1 MTETTPRLILA
12 SQSPRRKDLL
22 DQMNLSLP
30 YEVIPSEFKEVLDST
45 RSPEEVSQELGYGKA
60 LWVAERNPGAWVIG
74 SDTIVT
80 VDGKQLGKADDEA
93 HAREMLKMLA
103 GESSTVTSSIILVR
117 LTLAPDSSRVIKHRI
132 KSENAYIH
140 FKPYDEEALE
150 HYIATGDWQDKAGA
164 VGIQSGGDVLV
175 ESVEG
180 YYDTILGMPTHT
192 LTELLEQIG
201 VSSSPVELT
210 PPVPYK
216 R

>member
-1 MTETTPRLILA
+1 
-12 SQSPRRKDLL
+12 
-22 DQMNLSLP
+22 MNLSVP
-30 YEVIPSEFKEVLDST
+30 YEVIPSEFEEVLDSS

-80 VDGKQLGKADDEA
+80 VDGKQLGKADDEV

-117 LTLAPDSSRVIKHRI
+117 LTLAPDSSRVIKHHI

-140 FKPYDEEALE
+140 FKPYDEKALE
-150 HYIATGDWQDKAGA
+150 YYIATGDWQDKAGA
-164 VGIQSGGDVLV
+164 VGIQSGGHMLV

-192 LTELLEQIG
+192 LAKLLEQIG
-201 VSSSPVELT
+201 ISASPVELT

>member
-1 MTETTPRLILA
+1 MTETIPRIILA

-22 DQMNLSLP
+22 DQMNLSVP
-30 YEVIPSEFKEVLDST
+30 YEVIPSEFEEILDST

-117 LTLAPDSSRVIKHRI
+117 LTLAPDNSRVIKRHI

-140 FKPYDEEALE
+140 FKPYNEEALE

-175 ESVEG
+175 ENVEG

-192 LTELLEQIG
+192 LADLLKQIG
-201 VSSSPVELT
+201 VDASPVELT